1 MKRQQIA
8 EILMAHAEGLLTD
21 EDRTDS
27 ILRSYPAE
35 AAQLRPLLSLAR
47 LVKQALVPVAPEP
60 AFVYTLQAQ
69 LAKADVEPAS
79 TWPELNGRRLGW
91 VGAALGSVLSVAG
104 LILWFRHARVNRA
117 EVATPA

>member
-1 MKRQQIA
+1 MKRKQIA
-8 EILMAHAEGLLTD
+8 EILMAHAEGLLAD

-35 AAQLRPLLSLAR
+35 APQLRPLLTLAR

-69 LAKADVEPAS
+69 LAKAEVEQAS
-79 TWPELNGRRLGW
+79 AWQELKGRRLGW
-91 VGAALGSVLSVAG
+91 VGAAVGSALSLAG
-104 LILWFRHARVNRA
+104 LILWFRHARLNRA
-117 EVATPA
+117 EVVTPA